1 MLRKVLLASVLTL
14 GAAGIAQ
21 AQDPGP
27 WLIGGGD
34 NAQVVYAAPSSN
46 VVGGAVG
53 TISGGGDNTRIA
65 YGRLPAAHAQSGMT
79 AELVGGGENARVVYH
94 QATPAESMLAG
105 QAARVGG

>member
-34 NAQVVYAAPSSN
+34 NAQVVYAEPTNN
-46 VVGGAVG
+46 VVGGAVAA
-53 TISGGGDNTRIA
+53 ISGGGENTQIA
-65 YGRLPAAHAQSGMT
+65 YGRLPAAHAQDSMT